1 LATRSVDYLL
11 IGGGVAAASCAE
23 TLRAEGAGGSIVVV
37 GREEDAPY
45 ERPPLSKE
53 YLAGRSSREDAL
65 FKPAGWWEQND
76 VELLTRKS
84 VMKIDP
90 DERIAKLPGGD
101 ELRFDKALLAT
112 GANVRRL
119 RVDGTDN
126 DGIHYLRAF
135 ANAEAIRADA
145 ASAGRVVL
153 IGGSWIGCE
162 VAATL
167 AAAGT
172 RCSLVM
178 MEDVC
183 CQDHLGRDVGAF
195 VQRLLEEHGVEV
207 HAAEEVD
214 RLEGADGRVAR
225 VVTKSGLSIDCGCV
239 VIGAG
244 VQPDVL
250 LARSAGIDLGESG
263 GFACSASLETSLPGV
278 YAAGDAA
285 EFDSPLHGR
294 PARIEHFEVAVEHG
308 RTAARAMLGRDA
320 VHGTVPYF
328 WSDLSEWA
336 TLEYVGLESTASAP
350 VVRGSLDDGDFTAFY
365 LGDDG
370 RLVGAATVGRGDD
383 LEQARRLITA
393 RATPDPAV
401 LADASS
407 DLAAV

>member
-23 TLRAEGAGGSIVVV
+23 TLRAEGADGSIVVV
-37 GREEDAPY
+37 GREADPPY
-45 ERPPLSKE
+45 ERPPLSKG
-53 YLAGRSSREDAL
+53 YLAGRSGRDDAL
-65 FKPAGWWEQND
+65 LHAEDWWAAND
-76 VELLTRKS
+76 VELLLRKS

-90 DERIAKLPGGD
+90 DERIAKLPGGE
-101 ELRFDKALLAT
+101 ELRFGKALLAT

-135 ANAEAIRADA
+135 ANADAIRTDADDA
-145 ASAGRVVL
+145 ERVVL

-167 AAAGT
+167 AAAGKQV
-172 RCSLVM
+172 SLVM

-183 CQDHLGRDVGAF
+183 CQNHLGREVGGF

-207 HAAEEVD
+207 HPAQVVS
-214 RLEGADGRVAR
+214 RLEGADGRVTG
-225 VVTKSGLSIDCGCV
+225 VVTEGGLSIDCGCV

-250 LARSAGIDLGESG
+250 LARSAGLSVGATG

-278 YAAGDAA
+278 YAAGDVA
-285 EFDSPLHGR
+285 EWDSPLHGR
-294 PARIEHFEVAVEHG
+294 AARVEHFEVAAGHG
-308 RTAARAMLGRDA
+308 ATAARAMLGQPVSHD
-320 VHGTVPYF
+320 VVPYF
-328 WSDLSEWA
+328 WSDLSDWA
-336 TLEYVGLESTASAP
+336 TLEYVGLEAATRAP

-365 LGDDG
+365 LGDGG
-370 RLVGAATVGRGDD
+370 RLLGAATVGRSDD
-383 LEQARRLITA
+383 LEHAKRLITE
-393 RATPDPAV
+393 RATPGAEA
-401 LADASS
+401 LADG
-407 DLAAV
+407 DLAAL